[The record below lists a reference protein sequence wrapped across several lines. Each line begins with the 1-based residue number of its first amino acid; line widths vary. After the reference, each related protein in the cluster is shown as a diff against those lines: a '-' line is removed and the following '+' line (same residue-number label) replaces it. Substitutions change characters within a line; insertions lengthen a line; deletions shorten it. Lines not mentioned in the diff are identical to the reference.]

1 MNKITYCYHSHTY
14 RCGHANGRDED
25 YIKNAIKS
33 GLKDYG
39 VSDHVILPHIIQQ
52 GMRGP
57 WTLFNDYLDSI
68 KSLKEK
74 YKKEINIYT
83 GFECEY
89 MPQYEDYYRSLLKE
103 KKVDYLILGQHCYF
117 KDNKVVWYHLLDEET
132 CLKEY
137 AEHLINGM
145 KSGLFM
151 YVAHP
156 DIFIGFVPKW
166 NDLTK
171 KYAKMIIDAAIKYDM
186 PLEINLAHARIY
198 GMRHF
203 AGVYSYYEYPFTPFW
218 EMVAKS
224 KAKVVIGFD
233 VHNPKDILDPGL
245 EVVEYIVKETGVKP
259 IYDLSIKDKKDK
271 I

>member
-14 RCGHANGRDED
+14 RCGHASGEDED
-25 YIKNAIKS
+25 YILKAIEF

-39 VSDHVILPHIIQQ
+39 VSDHVILPNIIQH
-52 GMRGP
+52 GMRGAY
-57 WTLFNDYLDSI
+57 TLFDDYLDSI
-68 KSLKEK
+68 KSLKIK
-74 YKKEINIYT
+74 YKNKINVYT
-83 GFECEY
+83 GFECEF
-89 MPQYEDYYRSLLKE
+89 MPQYEEYYRLLLKE

-117 KDNKVVWYHLLDEET
+117 KNNHVVWYHLLDRDT
-132 CLKEY
+132 CLKQY
-137 AEHLINGM
+137 TEHLINGI

-156 DIFIGFVPKW
+156 DLYIGF
-166 NDLTK
+166 TK
-171 KYAKMIIDAAIKYDM
+171 RWDVLEKECAKRIIDAAVKYNV
-186 PLEINLAHARIY
+186 PLEINLAHARVY

-233 VHNPKDILDPGL
+233 SHRPIDVLYPGL
-245 EVVEYIVKETGVKP
+245 EAVEHIINVTGIKP
-259 IYDLSIKDKKDK
+259 IYNLSLKDKNNR